1 MAALPRVAH
10 FQGEEC
16 GAFVVADSEE
26 IAENALK
33 TIKVEWEQR
42 PFLLDVEKAIE
53 PGAPLTN
60 PEEFPD
66 SNMSMVYQ
74 EGHGDVEKG
83 FAEADKI
90 IEFKWTFGLNTWV
103 GPERPCGVWRWNGDF
118 AEVWVKQ
125 QRPHIAKRA
134 ISTWF
139 GGIPMS
145 KIDIHCLYQGASF
158 GGWSQ
163 MAWNLG
169 GTYCAAV
176 AAKRTGRPVKWAFN
190 RREDFYGG
198 NMDAGVFYVKVGF
211 KLTAPSPR
219 CRNGASPSTRTCPCS
234 ASSRTSSRTPRSRT
248 SRAGP
253 KRPGSTRATPCPPAA
268 R

>member
-1 MAALPRVAH
+1 M
-10 FQGEEC
+10 
-16 GAFVVADSEE
+16 VADTEE

-33 TIKVEWEQR
+33 TIRVEWEQR
-42 PFLLDVEKAIE
+42 PFILDVEKAIE

-60 PEEFPD
+60 PEELPD
-66 SNMSMVYQ
+66 PTPRWSTT

-139 GGIPMS
+139 GGIPMN
-145 KIDIHCLYQGASF
+145 KIDVHCLYQGASF

-169 GTYCAAV
+169 GTYWRPSWPSAPAGRSNGSSTAGRTSTAATWTP
-176 AAKRTGRPVKWAFN
+176 ASSTC
-190 RREDFYGG
+190 
-198 NMDAGVFYVKVGF
+198 KVGF
-211 KLTAPSPR
+211 KLDGTITAVSKRGVTLNQDYARLRHRRAPHREHQDPPHR
-219 CRNGASPSTRTCPCS
+219 
-234 ASSRTSSRTPRSRT
+234 
-248 SRAGP
+248 RAGP
-253 KRPGSTRATPCPPAA
+253 RRPGSTRATPCPPAA

>member
-1 MAALPRVAH
+1 M
-10 FQGEEC
+10 
-16 GAFVVADSEE
+16 VADTEE

-33 TIKVEWEQR
+33 PIKVEWEQR
-42 PFLLDVEKAIE
+42 PFLLDVEKALE
-53 PGAPLTN
+53 PDAPLTH
-60 PEEFPD
+60 PHEFPD
-66 SNMSMVYQ
+66 SNMSMVYN
-74 EGHGDVEKG
+74 EVHGDVEQG

-90 IEFKWTFGLNTWV
+90 LEFKWTFGYNTWV

-145 KIDIHCLYQGASF
+145 KIDLHCPYQGASF

-163 MAWNLG
+163 MAWNLA
-169 GTYCAAV
+169 GTYLAGL

-198 NMDAGVFYVKVGF
+198 NMDSGVFYVKVGY
-211 KLTAPSPR
+211 KRDGTITAVSPAR
-219 CRNGASPSTRTCPCS
+219 ASP
-234 ASSRTSSRTPRSRT
+234 
-248 SRAGP
+248 
-253 KRPGSTRATPCPPAA
+253 
-268 R
+268 